1 MLKDENY
8 IEKRILF
15 CHIGQHKTG
24 STSIQNLLTKI
35 NLNQD
40 IYILKKFL
48 NTEKTE
54 ISHHCLAW
62 YFYKDERCNHKRF
75 KINILNLKKEIL
87 DKKKIFISSEDISL
101 LLSNIEAKK
110 NFENFFK
117 DYEIVY
123 ISFIRNTTDKHIS
136 LVRELTSFKS
146 LNKLY
151 RKFLQLKYFYDLFNK
166 GFIVS
171 RHFKSKYKVKFYTN
185 YKNYIRSLMKNSRGK
200 FYFLSYNQTTDI
212 IDEFYKMGFI
222 DYQKNKNRLNFRK
235 KNYKLHFY
243 SFFKNKKYLSN
254 KNNLKIRRIKKIVLK

>member
-75 KINILNLKKEIL
+75 K
-87 DKKKIFISSEDISL
+87 
-101 LLSNIEAKK
+101 
-110 NFENFFK
+110 
-117 DYEIVY
+117 
-123 ISFIRNTTDKHIS
+123 
-136 LVRELTSFKS
+136 
-146 LNKLY
+146 
-151 RKFLQLKYFYDLFNK
+151 
-166 GFIVS
+166 
-171 RHFKSKYKVKFYTN
+171 
-185 YKNYIRSLMKNSRGK
+185 
-200 FYFLSYNQTTDI
+200 
-212 IDEFYKMGFI
+212 
-222 DYQKNKNRLNFRK
+222 
-235 KNYKLHFY
+235 
-243 SFFKNKKYLSN
+243 
-254 KNNLKIRRIKKIVLK
+254 RI